1 MRTKADHRTRLYM
14 LAGTFCLLLALSLVL
29 LYILHRHDGSGV
41 PTLRTV
47 SLYSNELRVPPEGAT
62 RLIVPMEEVSV
73 RGLDEQVR
81 YSFLTGVG
89 GRGERGG
96 HPDVK
101 YPDFKSA
108 TPCFGQIYLSNGIDG
123 WRMHFALDH
132 SEGKADVY
140 DQFYF
145 DEDYDFDLRNNAPR
159 RPLKDPNG
167 LPQPKIAG
175 LEFVWFEP
183 VKIDVYF
190 ESEGQRPIELLPRVR
205 RYKDREVQVT
215 LVPSMVHRGRFE
227 LGGTTYEAFLGCGP
241 SQTGRLNLGT
251 SILRLVRTDGKSAGF
266 DGGGQLSL
274 MWSLDGRWC
283 RFSCTPTGDQLH
295 VYPYEGPLG
304 LLRLDAGNRKAGRL
318 EFWGILRGPDARI
331 AIGQTLENGLQKG
344 TDQYEIPVGD
354 YCIESL
360 EVIVGNAG
368 VILSGT
374 SRDSA
379 SGAYRGNQAT
389 CNIAIRA
396 DQPFT
401 LRFSHQPRVVFVRPE
416 RKERFARGSDV
427 RIEALLTD
435 PGLDVMLNRLS
446 DMTHSE
452 VKTYTLADGRKY
464 IFDAGASLE
473 PKVAITRAGGEIVG
487 QGTMPFG

>member
-1 MRTKADHRTRLYM
+1 MGTKADHRTRLYA
-14 LAGTFCLLLALSLVL
+14 LAGIFCFLLVLSLSL
-29 LYILHRHDGSGV
+29 LYVTRCYDGPGV
-41 PTLRTV
+41 RTMRTV
-47 SLYSNELRVPPEGAT
+47 SLYSNELSVPAEGAT
-62 RLIVPMEEVSV
+62 KLTVPMEEVSV
-73 RGLDEQVR
+73 QELDEQVR
-81 YSFLTGVG
+81 YSFLTGIG
-89 GRGERGG
+89 GRSERGG
-96 HPDVK
+96 HPDVR
-101 YPDFKSA
+101 YPDFQSA
-108 TPCFGQIYLSNGIDG
+108 TPRFGQIYLSDGSSG

-132 SEGKADVY
+132 SEGQADTY
-140 DQFYF
+140 DLFYF
-145 DEDYDFDLRNNAPR
+145 DEDYDFDLRNNTPR

-167 LPQPKIAG
+167 LPRPKIAG
-175 LEFVWFEP
+175 LESVWFEP

-190 ESEGQRPIELLPRVR
+190 EGEGQRPIELLPRVR

-215 LVPSMVHRGRFE
+215 LVPSAVRRGRFE
-227 LGGTTYEAFLGCGP
+227 LGGTTYEAFLGRGS

-251 SILRLVRTDGKSAGF
+251 SILRLVRIDGRQAGF

-274 MWSLDGRWC
+274 MRSLDGRWC

-304 LLRLDAGNRKAGRL
+304 ILRLDAGSRKTGRL

-344 TDQYEIPVGD
+344 ADQYEIPVGD
-354 YCIESL
+354 YSAESL

-368 VILSGT
+368 AILSGT
-374 SRDSA
+374 SRDSV
-379 SGAYRGNQAT
+379 SGAYRGNQAA
-389 CNIAIRA
+389 CNIAIRE

-427 RIEALLTD
+427 RIEALLVD

-446 DMTHSE
+446 DMTRSE
-452 VKTYTLADGRKY
+452 VKTYTLADGQKY
-464 IFDAGASLE
+464 IFDVGTSLE
-473 PKVAITRAGGEIVG
+473 PRVAVTRANGEAVG
-487 QGTMPFG
+487 QGAMPFG